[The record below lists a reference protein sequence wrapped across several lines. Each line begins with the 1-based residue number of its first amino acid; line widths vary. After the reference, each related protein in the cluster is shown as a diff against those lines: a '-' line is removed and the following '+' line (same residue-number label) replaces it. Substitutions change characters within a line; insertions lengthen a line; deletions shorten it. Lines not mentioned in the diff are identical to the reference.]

1 MCGLVKL
8 QFSQFWLCSEITLR
22 VLIDQIELS
31 MSDTE
36 QLTNIEEA
44 AAEAKKEEKKAAP
57 KVIPRFFNMSFL

>member
-1 MCGLVKL
+1 
-8 QFSQFWLCSEITLR
+8 
-22 VLIDQIELS
+22 

-57 KVIPRFFNMSFL
+57 KVIPRFFYMSFYINAKFRREAENQKIRSQQRRKNQRLSVS